1 MKYSITAEF
10 LALEKTLN
18 IYIDY
23 LTFYAS
29 RQHIRVLEEA
39 EDIYISTIWYFTQ
52 AGNSWNESILSASLQ
67 VYNEEWFHDEQVDKC
82 NVFSV
87 IRN

>member
-29 RQHIRVLEEA
+29 RQHIRILEEA
-39 EDIYISTIWYFTQ
+39 KDISTIWYFTQ
-52 AGNSWNESILSASLQ
+52 AANSLNESIWSASLQ
-67 VYNEEWFHDEQVDKC
+67 VYNEEWFHDEEVDKC

>member
-39 EDIYISTIWYFTQ
+39 EDIYIYYLIFYPSSQLI
-52 AGNSWNESILSASLQ
+52 
-67 VYNEEWFHDEQVDKC
+67 K
-82 NVFSV
+82 
-87 IRN
+87 